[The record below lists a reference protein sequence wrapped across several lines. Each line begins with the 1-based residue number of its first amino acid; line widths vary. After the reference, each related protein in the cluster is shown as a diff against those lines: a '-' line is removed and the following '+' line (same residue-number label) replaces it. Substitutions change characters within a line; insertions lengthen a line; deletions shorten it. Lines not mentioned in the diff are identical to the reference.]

1 MKEKSLVTHKSPD
14 NKYEGLIT
22 YGNKD
27 ILLPK
32 DTLISITL
40 GEKFSIWRIV
50 VNAIVSRFVMRQM
63 KKSPKLLY
71 AEMKGNIKEGYGLT
85 MSVWESNSMKQFRDS
100 GAHKFAIN
108 FLVGFLLVGKP
119 MLIF

>member
-100 GAHKFAIN
+100 GAHKFAIQ
-108 FLVGFLLVGKP
+108 FFSWVFIGGKAHAY
-119 MLIF
+119 F